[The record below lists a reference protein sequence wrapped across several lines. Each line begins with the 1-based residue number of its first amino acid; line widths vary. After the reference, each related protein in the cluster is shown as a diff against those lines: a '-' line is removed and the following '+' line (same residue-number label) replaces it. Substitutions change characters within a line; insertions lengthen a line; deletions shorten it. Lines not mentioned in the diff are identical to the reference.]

1 MPYKSLEVSSSAF
14 FVQQTTK
21 KEQFYKGFST
31 LDPTTNNTKLYD
43 FELIKQDLLNHFKT
57 KKGERVMNP
66 QFGSIIWDIL
76 MEPMT
81 DQIRDVLTEDITR
94 ICNSDPR
101 VVPTNIQV
109 LEYNNG
115 YLLELTLLIVGTD
128 QSENMRIAF
137 DQQLGLQVQ

>member
-1 MPYKSLEVSSSAF
+1 MPYKSLSISNSAVV
-14 FVQQTTK
+14 VQQTTK

-31 LDPTTNNTKLYD
+31 LDTSSTGTRLYD

-66 QFGSIIWDIL
+66 TFGSIIWDLL

-81 DQIRDVLTEDITR
+81 DQVKEALTQDINR

-101 VVPTNIQV
+101 IVPTNIQFI
-109 LEYNNG
+109 EYNNG

-137 DQQLGLQVQ
+137 DQDLGLQVQ